1 MVPAI
6 FVVFVFT
13 VVLFPSFYHLPHL
26 LLVSPV
32 CSTCMCSLLFLFPP
46 VPFIRFE
53 FCLLDFVFLGVLLT
67 PPPVFYWRSGS
78 WVQFQ
83 GSSLSVGQVCSFCG
97 AALRL

>member
-1 MVPAI
+1 MVPGI

-13 VVLFPSFYHLPHL
+13 VVLFPLSSSTPFISITCLFHLCL
-26 LLVSPV
+26 
-32 CSTCMCSLLFLFPP
+32 TCMCSLLFLFPP

-83 GSSLSVGQVCSFCG
+83 GSSLSVGQVCSFVV
-97 AALRL
+97 LL